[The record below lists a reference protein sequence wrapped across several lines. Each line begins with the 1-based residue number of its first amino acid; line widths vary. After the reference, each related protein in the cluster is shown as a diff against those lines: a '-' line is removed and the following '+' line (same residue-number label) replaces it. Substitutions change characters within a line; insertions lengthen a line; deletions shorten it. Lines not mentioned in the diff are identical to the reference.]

1 MREKAIEEGW
11 LDPKALTV
19 HTTDTSMLNMPDLTS
34 SQIDGLMRT
43 FNLYVEFDESEWP
56 EIEKAEQ
63 LTKEGDDVYKEYS
76 TEYRKRLWG

>member
-1 MREKAIEEGW
+1 
-11 LDPKALTV
+11 
-19 HTTDTSMLNMPDLTS
+19 
-34 SQIDGLMRT
+34 MRT